1 MRILGKGDTSAK
13 KFCTLMNMPHPP
25 AAKNYTKILSVI
37 TTCVRSI
44 AKDSMS
50 QEAEELRYLKGQND
64 SNETETVDCGVSC
77 DGTWQKRGFSSRN
90 GCVTAISDTGKVLML
105 RPSARHVSSV
115 SYMKI

>member
-37 TTCVRSI
+37 TCVRSI

-50 QEAEELRYLKGQND
+50 QEAEELRNLKGQND

-77 DGTWQKRGFSSRN
+77 DGTWQKRN
-90 GCVTAISDTGKVLML
+90 EMAV
-105 RPSARHVSSV
+105 
-115 SYMKI
+115 